1 MPRFARDYTPAFFFN
16 ARACGRGGEV
26 RIDKGLA
33 LSSGVGRGGKG
44 AIERDEG
51 ARGAAESTRRKER
64 GPHRASVA
72 RGGRSEAH
80 RASVA
85 RGGRSVGRGGKGAIE
100 RGEGARGAA
109 ESTRRKERGPHRAS
123 VARDG
128 RSGGATKW
136 EQGARD
142 GEPVG
147 VSGVACSRLLG
158 STHICH
164 ASFRAI
170 HILRAAKEWL
180 TYNGSIISHI

>member
-1 MPRFARDYTPAFFFN
+1 MWAR
-16 ARACGRGGEV
+16 GEV

-33 LSSGVGRGGKG
+33 LSSGVGRGGRSG
-44 AIERDEG
+44 A
-51 ARGAAESTRRKER
+51 
-64 GPHRASVA
+64 
-72 RGGRSEAH
+72 
-80 RASVA
+80 
-85 RGGRSVGRGGKGAIE
+85 
-100 RGEGARGAA
+100 
-109 ESTRRKERGPHRAS
+109 HRAS

-128 RSGGATKW
+128 RREEGSVEGARGAVEW
-136 EQGARD
+136 APGARD

>member
-1 MPRFARDYTPAFFFN
+1 MINPNRYNKSQRFPFSYIYLHLIVKSHYIFQLCKFTDYTPVFSTL
-16 ARACGRGGEV
+16 GH
-26 RIDKGLA
+26 
-33 LSSGVGRGGKG
+33 VG
-44 AIERDEG
+44 AG
-51 ARGAAESTRRKER
+51 ARFASTGASRCLPAWGAAERARLKGARERGARRK
-64 GPHRASVA
+64 
-72 RGGRSEAH
+72 
-80 RASVA
+80 A
-85 RGGRSVGRGGKGAIE
+85 RGGRSVGPTGRAS
-100 RGEGARGAA
+100 RATEGARRA
-109 ESTRRKERGPHRAS
+109 RWKER
-123 VARDG
+123 
-128 RSGGATKW
+128 GGATKW